1 MQLQPAMGALGSP
14 SAPRVPALGRSTGSA
29 VPVLL
34 RDGQTACLGAGPG
47 LAVGP
52 ALLRPCAV
60 LQVLP
65 QGAAERAAGLGVHP
79 LHQADAVLRA
89 AVYVSLPGRAALGR
103 GGRGSWCVLSHRD
116 RVEAEHSDTQHPV
129 TNPAHWPQHEPL
141 SHRPAGGGM
150 GRGGAAQAVGL
161 GSSVLWLVC
170 LQVGPEQTW

>member
-14 SAPRVPALGRSTGSA
+14 AALRVPALGRSTGSA

-34 RDGQTACLGAGPG
+34 RDGQTACLREPGRG
-47 LAVGP
+47 LAVGR

-89 AVYVSLPGRAALGR
+89 AVYVSLPGSGCSGAEGRTQVMVRAK
-103 GGRGSWCVLSHRD
+103 
-116 RVEAEHSDTQHPV
+116 
-129 TNPAHWPQHEPL
+129 
-141 SHRPAGGGM
+141 
-150 GRGGAAQAVGL
+150 
-161 GSSVLWLVC
+161 SS
-170 LQVGPEQTW
+170 